1 MVNGPIIENTE
12 TPPAAEQ
19 AAVTTS
25 VTAPSPAAAPA
36 EPSPPIS
43 EPAAPAEPASSE
55 AKPTLLERFSADAE
69 KKAAEPEAPKVEGEA
84 PKVAS
89 EAEKPAS
96 ETPAA
101 PEPVKLEPIDYK
113 YAAPEG
119 FEISDDRKGE
129 LTTALDAFRANP
141 AEGAQALLDLHAK
154 AMVEAT
160 EKIRGDQRETFN
172 NTLQDWEKAVLADP
186 IIGGAGHETAMQ
198 AIARARDFAL
208 SSVPTSDR
216 AGFRADFEHFLRATG
231 AGSHPAFLKFVH
243 AFSELVDEPQ
253 GSHQPTGI
261 LPPKDQGKAPK
272 GARRSESFYDH
283 PRTADN

>member
-1 MVNGPIIENTE
+1 MADEPIIADPE

-19 AAVTTS
+19 AAVTTP
-25 VTAPSPAAAPA
+25 TASPPAAVSA

-84 PKVAS
+84 PKA
-89 EAEKPAS
+89 EAKPE

-172 NTLQDWEKAVLADP
+172 NTKLQRRQ
-186 IIGGAGHETAMQ
+186 MQ
-198 AIARARDFAL
+198 RAL
-208 SSVPTSDR
+208 CT
-216 AGFRADFEHFLRATG
+216 LRCT
-231 AGSHPAFLKFVH
+231 
-243 AFSELVDEPQ
+243 FS
-253 GSHQPTGI
+253 
-261 LPPKDQGKAPK
+261 
-272 GARRSESFYDH
+272 
-283 PRTADN
+283 

>member
-1 MVNGPIIENTE
+1 MADEPIIANPE

-25 VTAPSPAAAPA
+25 VAAPSPAAAPA

-43 EPAAPAEPASSE
+43 EPAAPAEPDSGE
-55 AKPTLLERFSADAE
+55 AKPTLLERFTADAE
-69 KKAAEPEAPKVEGEA
+69 KKAAEPDAPKVEGDA
-84 PKVAS
+84 PKAD
-89 EAEKPAS
+89 AKP
-96 ETPAA
+96 EDTTAA

-172 NTLQDWEKAVLADP
+172 NTLQDWEKAVLADT

-283 PRTADN
+283 PRTGDQ